1 MDEIRVHRE
10 RRSDVILRGGRV
22 STKAG
27 GALCDFDR
35 PFFVMLSQVWSSA
48 THGVE
53 ALPVEIETNVA
64 SGMRGLSVVGLPR
77 AAVRESFDRVRAAL
91 ENNGIPV
98 EWGRI
103 TINLAPADV
112 PKESAAFDLPMA
124 VGWVAASTDTV
135 PASVLDRYW
144 LTGELALDGTV
155 RPVNGVLP
163 MAMKAREE
171 GCEGV
176 IVPADNAAEAAVVD
190 ELTVFP
196 VETVVD
202 AFDVLEEPGGGDSPS
217 PYTNDMEAL
226 YEEARRYPEDLKDV
240 RGQENVKRAMEVAA
254 AGGHNALMVG
264 PPGSGKTMLA
274 RRVPSILPP
283 LSSDEAL
290 ETTKIHSV
298 SGELDSEHGLLA
310 TRPFRAPH
318 HTISD
323 AGLCG
328 GGAHPSPGEISLA
341 HNGVLFLDELPEF
354 QRRVLEV
361 LRQPMEEGRITISRA
376 QSTVTYPAQFMLI
389 ASMNP
394 CPCGHLND
402 PNRECVCTPSQVQRY
417 LGKISGPLM
426 DRIDLHVEVTPVD
439 FEDMSAERTGETSA
453 DVRERVVASRQRQ
466 EDRFDESDPHCNA
479 QMGAQAVQSHCQVDE
494 AGMNML
500 QTATD
505 RLGLSARGYTRI
517 LKVARTIADLEEA
530 SKIQPEHVSEAI
542 QYRSLDRE
550 WWNG

>member
-1 MDEIRVHRE
+1 
-10 RRSDVILRGGRV
+10 
-22 STKAG
+22 
-27 GALCDFDR
+27 
-35 PFFVMLSQVWSSA
+35 MLSQVWSSA

-98 EWGRI
+98 QWGRI

-124 VGWVAASTDTV
+124 VGWVAASSDHV
-135 PASVLDRYW
+135 DPALLDRYW

-171 GCEGV
+171 GYEGV
-176 IVPADNAAEAAVVD
+176 LVPAENAAEAAVVD
-190 ELTVFP
+190 GLTVFP
-196 VETVVD
+196 IETITD
-202 AFDVLEEPGGGDSPS
+202 AFDVLKDPS
-217 PYTNDMEAL
+217 GAAAPKPYTNDLEAIFDR
-226 YEEARRYPEDLKDV
+226 ARQYQRDLSDV
-240 RGQENVKRAMEVAA
+240 RGQENVKRALEVAA

-274 RRVPSILPP
+274 RRMPTILPP
-283 LSSDEAL
+283 LSTDEAL

-298 SGELDSEHGLLA
+298 SGELKADHGILA
-310 TRPFRAPH
+310 TRPFRSPH

-328 GGAHPSPGEISLA
+328 GGVHPSPGEISLA

-376 QSTVTYPAQFMLI
+376 QSTVTYPARFMLI

-402 PNRECVCTPSQVQRY
+402 PNRECVCTPAQVQRY

-426 DRIDLHVEVTPVD
+426 DRIDLHVEVAPVN
-439 FEDMSAERTGETSA
+439 FEEMNAAREGDSSSQVRRRVIKAREHQAQRFQETK
-453 DVRERVVASRQRQ
+453 DIY
-466 EDRFDESDPHCNA
+466 CNA
-479 QMGAQAVQSHCQVDE
+479 QMDARCVQEHCEIDE
-494 AGMNML
+494 AGTNL
-500 QTATD
+500 LRTATD

-517 LKVARTIADLEEA
+517 LKVARTVADLGR
-530 SKIQPEHVSEAI
+530 SSQIRPEHVSEAI
-542 QYRSLDRE
+542 QYRSLDRD

>member
-1 MDEIRVHRE
+1 
-10 RRSDVILRGGRV
+10 
-22 STKAG
+22 
-27 GALCDFDR
+27 
-35 PFFVMLSQVWSSA
+35 MLSQVWSSA

-124 VGWVAASTDTV
+124 VGWVAASTDLMEDG
-135 PASVLDRYW
+135 VLDRFW

-171 GCEGV
+171 GREGV
-176 IVPADNAAEAAVVD
+176 VVPAENAPEAAVVD
-190 ELTVFP
+190 GLTVYP
-196 VETVVD
+196 
-202 AFDVLEEPGGGDSPS
+202 ARDV
-217 PYTNDMEAL
+217 
-226 YEEARRYPEDLKDV
+226 EEAFQVLQNPNGADAPNPYENDLNAIYEQARRHTVDFQDV
-240 RGQENVKRAMEVAA
+240 RGQENVKRALEVAA

-274 RRVPSILPP
+274 RRVPTILPP

-298 SGELDSEHGLLA
+298 SGELQSENGLLA

-361 LRQPMEEGRITISRA
+361 LRQPMEEGQITISRA
-376 QSTVTYPAQFMLI
+376 QSTVTYPARFMLV

-402 PNRECVCTPSQVQRY
+402 PSRECVCTPSQVQRY

-439 FEDMSAERTGETSA
+439 FDEMSAERDGEPSA
-453 DVRERVVASRQRQ
+453 AVRKRVVRAREQQ
-466 EDRFDESDPHCNA
+466 NVRFAEAGAHCNA
-479 QMGAQAVQSHCQVDE
+479 QMGAQAVQTYCEIDD
-494 AGMNML
+494 AGENL
-500 QTATD
+500 LRTATD

-517 LKVARTIADLEEA
+517 LKVARTIADLDGTEEIR
-530 SKIQPEHVSEAI
+530 SEHVSEAI
-542 QYRSLDRE
+542 QYRSLDRD